1 MATKVA
7 VPTLIG
13 LALIL
18 VFVWH
23 ALRRDHP
30 LIDLFLFRNRNLTI
44 SVITMTLFTVA
55 FMGSM
60 LLIPS
65 YFLQVR
71 GASTLGA
78 GLLLIPQGVG
88 AMITM
93 PAAGALT
100 DRIGPGKLVLGGIVL
115 ISIGMGGF
123 TQLAADSSWVFVLGA
138 LFLSGLGMGLTMMP
152 IMSAALASL
161 HDQQIARGSTMMNI
175 VQQVAGS
182 IGTAVMSVVLTNQV
196 LGNDAA
202 KAYSA
207 VTQGLLAPG
216 KVPAAVLSQGRIELG
231 HAFGHTYIVAL
242 VLTALCIVPA
252 FLLPRQRIEA
262 AKAPVVTGH

>member
-1 MATKVA
+1 
-7 VPTLIG
+7 
-13 LALIL
+13 
-18 VFVWH
+18 
-23 ALRRDHP
+23 
-30 LIDLFLFRNRNLTI
+30 
-44 SVITMTLFTVA
+44 VITITLFTVA

-71 GASTLGA
+71 NASTLGA

-115 ISIGMGGF
+115 ISGAMVAF
-123 TQLAADSSWVFVLGA
+123 TQLASDSSWSLVLGA
-138 LFLSGLGMGLTMMP
+138 LFVSGLGMGLTMMP

-161 HDQQIARGSTMMNI
+161 RDSEIARGSTMMNI

-196 LGNDAA
+196 LANKAA
-202 KAYSA
+202 SSYSA
-207 VTQGLLAPG
+207 VTQGLLAPD
-216 KVPAAVLSQGRIELG
+216 KVPQAVLSEGRVQLG
-231 HAFGHTYIVAL
+231 FAFGHTYIVAL
-242 VLTALCIVPA
+242 VLTVLCVIPA
-252 FLLPRQRIEA
+252 FLLPRKRIARATED
-262 AKAPVVTGH
+262 APVLAH